1 VLVGRATMAQ
11 SYFVI
16 MIEAAFLVLHVR
28 TYPFV
33 VYKHNVIE
41 AFGHCSLMLLYA
53 ATLILRDENEDDFVY
68 EWFPREGCAYTHPLF
83 LSVSLSLCLSLSL
96 RHRCNVDGWVIV
108 FLFGVLLPSPSL
120 YFYFNAKPGMM
131 QLETEFGQ
139 YEENPLAIDAGDGQD
154 GSQQPPAARAKIIK
168 VQREAKEM
176 RAQIQKLQKD
186 NASLRKSLPQVEA
199 NRRLQASNDQGNVE
213 MLDGADTETP
223 TKTRQDAMK
232 EFVANENLSEEARES
247 AKKALG
253 MLVTSQ
259 IVATEQ
265 VATLDS
271 LRSEANYNDQFNQ
284 INQNECG
291 EEMARWLRQH
301 RLLHRAAKI
310 IRVVGAYVR
319 ACVDSPV
326 LVVPAP
332 HTGCIC
338 FAIAHALLAGTL
350 CRRTSSS

>member
-1 VLVGRATMAQ
+1 
-11 SYFVI
+11 
-16 MIEAAFLVLHVR
+16 
-28 TYPFV
+28 
-33 VYKHNVIE
+33 
-41 AFGHCSLMLLYA
+41 
-53 ATLILRDENEDDFVY
+53 
-68 EWFPREGCAYTHPLF
+68 
-83 LSVSLSLCLSLSL
+83 
-96 RHRCNVDGWVIV
+96 
-108 FLFGVLLPSPSL
+108 
-120 YFYFNAKPGMM
+120 
-131 QLETEFGQ
+131 
-139 YEENPLAIDAGDGQD
+139 
-154 GSQQPPAARAKIIK
+154 
-168 VQREAKEM
+168 
-176 RAQIQKLQKD
+176 
-186 NASLRKSLPQVEA
+186 
-199 NRRLQASNDQGNVE
+199 
-213 MLDGADTETP
+213 
-223 TKTRQDAMK
+223 MK